1 MLRTQIS
8 ISEEQKQLLDTK
20 SEETGLSLSEL
31 VRRAIERC
39 YGGDRDAD
47 QDVRRLRAG
56 HGARIDHHE
65 TGEEYV
71 EGIRSGRRLADS

>member
-8 ISEEQKQLLDTK
+8 ISEEQKHLLDTK
-20 SEETGLSLSEL
+20 SAETGLSLSEL

-39 YGGDRDAD
+39 YAGNRDTD

-56 HGARIDHHE
+56 HGAWTDQHE
-65 TGEEYV
+65 TGEKYV
-71 EGIRSGRRLADS
+71 EGLRSGRRLADS

>member
-8 ISEEQKQLLDTK
+8 LSEEQKRLLDTK
-20 SEETGLSLSEL
+20 SAETGLSLSEL
-31 VRRAIERC
+31 VRRAVERC

-47 QDVRRLRAG
+47 QDLRRLRAG
-56 HGARIDHHE
+56 HGAWTHQRE

-71 EGIRSGRRLADS
+71 EGIRSGRRLADA